1 MTYDAHDTIDTM
13 GHTTNTG
20 AGPLLLRGLDAV
32 GWILVDAGSL
42 RIAIRR
48 WSPQKGLY

>member
-1 MTYDAHDTIDTM
+1 MTYDVHDTM

-20 AGPLLLRGLDAV
+20 AGPQPLLLSGLDAV

-42 RIAIRR
+42 RIAIRP